1 MNITVNQ
8 LIPVVDMIARTFGKD
23 CEVVLHDLTQPRNSV
38 VYAVNGHVTGREIGQ
53 SFDHLITH
61 VLLSK
66 DFKDD
71 VSANYSF
78 RTGDGTLIRSSTA
91 LIKNEDGVA
100 VGAVCINLDTSA
112 DIAVLRRLQELYQ
125 GFAGLTEQPIETVR
139 QKGPESEEPVE
150 RSSKKNGEQFLEPPA
165 EKSKAPKLL
174 GENVVDMADHLIDQ
188 IVGGQDVRQ
197 IQRDEKVQMV
207 RFMHEK
213 GCSSS
218 KGPLSGWRKSWGFLR
233 LRFTAIWTRSKMF
246 RGNRGKER

>member
-1 MNITVNQ
+1 MNITVSQ

-188 IVGGQDVRQ
+188 IVGGQDVSQ

-213 GCSSS
+213 GLFLIKGTIERVAEKLGVS
-218 KGPLSGWRKSWGFLR
+218 KVTIYSYLDEVKNVSGEQG
-233 LRFTAIWTRSKMF
+233 
-246 RGNRGKER
+246 